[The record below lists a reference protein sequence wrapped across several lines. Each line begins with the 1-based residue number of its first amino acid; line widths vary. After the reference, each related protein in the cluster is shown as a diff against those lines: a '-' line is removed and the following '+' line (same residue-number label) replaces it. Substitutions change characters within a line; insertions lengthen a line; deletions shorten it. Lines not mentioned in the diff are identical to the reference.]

1 MSMSPHTSPADAA
14 AHQLVADYISLHD
27 NPSTAGIAALFTP
40 DFVVMGS
47 TLPAEGLRGEAY
59 LGFLR
64 SLKGTS
70 FTQDAGSPVE
80 LTEDK
85 RLMLRWTLRNGDT
98 RLAGGVD
105 YLSVDGG
112 RISKVV
118 GVY

>member
-1 MSMSPHTSPADAA
+1 MSHPSITPPATAA
-14 AHQLVADYISLHD
+14 AHPLVADYISLH
-27 NPSTAGIAALFTP
+27 NEPRAEGIAALFTP

-47 TLPAEGLRGEAY
+47 TLPPEGLRGEAY
-59 LGFLR
+59 LGFLQ
-64 SLKGTS
+64 SLKGTA
-70 FTQDAGSPVE
+70 FTQDADTPVE

-85 RLMLRWTLRNGDT
+85 RLVLRWTLRNGET

-105 YLSVDGG
+105 YLSVEGG